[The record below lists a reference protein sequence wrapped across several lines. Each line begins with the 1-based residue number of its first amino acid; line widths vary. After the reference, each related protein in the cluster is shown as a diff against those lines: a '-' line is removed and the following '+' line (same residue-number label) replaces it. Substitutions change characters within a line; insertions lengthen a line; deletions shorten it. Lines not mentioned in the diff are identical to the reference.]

1 MDHHLR
7 DDAEIAVCM
16 DKTYVHQESVTNS
29 NVCFSDTNWLHH
41 TIPTSAVQVLRGT
54 WHSVHT
60 HTHTWHSVQTHK
72 HTWHSVHT
80 HTHTHLLHCFKIVQL
95 VQHKIYIQN
104 GLQSRPTAENDSD

>member
-60 HTHTWHSVQTHK
+60 HTHT
-72 HTWHSVHT
+72 
-80 HTHTHLLHCFKIVQL
+80 HLLHCFKIVQL